1 MNAADIDWS
10 GKLPLTAIGAIDQ
23 RAAESAGYHG
33 ARLRPMP
40 VAEKSS
46 DKYRELEDAVR
57 AARRMAQPASAAE
70 AGFEL
75 KRLSVWC
82 PMQNRDVRDF
92 KMMIHDALTDLA
104 DIPLDLIQKACGLH
118 RNDPDPRCDFFPR
131 PARLKTLIADEMRLR
146 RLTLFRLERLLEI
159 ANTPPKL
166 PPPITLA
173 ELTEQAQKQ
182 IELEAMMAGLFG
194 RAPPPPLT
202 PEQYATELTRRTEA
216 KIHEAQRD
224 QHLSP
229 AMKLAKHQCAGENI
243 QMPAHRRMVLA
254 QGAPNLGKFCHLA
267 VIMRDHHPEPPQ
279 RFR

>member
-1 MNAADIDWS
+1 MNAADIDWG

-23 RAAESAGYHG
+23 RAAESVGYYG
-33 ARLRPMP
+33 SRLRPMP
-40 VAEKSS
+40 LIEKDS
-46 DKYRELEDAVR
+46 DQYRELEEAVR
-57 AARRMAQPASAAE
+57 AARRMVQPAKPAE

-92 KMMIHDALTDLA
+92 KMMIHDALTDLV
-104 DIPLDLIQKACGLH
+104 DIPLDLIQKACNLH

-131 PARLKTLIADEMRLR
+131 PARLKTLIESELRQR
-146 RLTLFRLERLLEI
+146 RLTLFRLERLLEY

-166 PPPITLA
+166 PPPITLV

-182 IELEAMMAGLFG
+182 IELEAMMAGMFG

-202 PEQYATELTRRTEA
+202 PEQHAAELKRRTAA

-224 QHLSP
+224 QHLST
-229 AMKLAKHQCAGENI
+229 AMAEAMLAELTNNPETTYGE
-243 QMPAHRRMVLA
+243 
-254 QGAPNLGKFCHLA
+254 KT
-267 VIMRDHHPEPPQ
+267 
-279 RFR
+279 

>member
-1 MNAADIDWS
+1 MNAADIDWG

-23 RAAESAGYHG
+23 RAAESTGYHG
-33 ARLRPMP
+33 SRLRPMP
-40 VAEKSS
+40 VV
-46 DKYRELEDAVR
+46 DKASAQYRELEEAVFT
-57 AARRMAQPASAAE
+57 ARRMLQPASAAE

-82 PMQNRDVRDF
+82 PMANRDVRDF

-104 DIPLDLIQKACGLH
+104 GIPLDLIQKACSLH

-131 PARLKTLIADEMRLR
+131 PARLKTLIDNEWRLR
-146 RLTLFRLERLLEI
+146 RLQLFRLERLLEI

-166 PPPITLA
+166 PPPLTLA

-182 IELEAMMAGLFG
+182 IELESMMAGLFG
-194 RAPPPPLT
+194 RAPPLPLT
-202 PEQYATELTRRTEA
+202 PEQHAAELQRRTAA

-229 AMKLAKHQCAGENI
+229 AMAEAMLAELTST
-243 QMPAHRRMVLA
+243 PETAHA
-254 QGAPNLGKFCHLA
+254 KEA
-267 VIMRDHHPEPPQ
+267 
-279 RFR
+279 

>member
-40 VAEKSS
+40 VTEKGS

-57 AARRMAQPASAAE
+57 AARRMVQPASAAE

-92 KMMIHDALTDLA
+92 KMMIHDALTDLT

-131 PARLKTLIADEMRLR
+131 PARLKTLIADDLRMR

-173 ELTEQAQKQ
+173 ELKEQAQKQ
-182 IELEAMMAGLFG
+182 IELEVMMAGLFG
-194 RAPPPPLT
+194 RAPPPPMT
-202 PEQYATELTRRTEA
+202 PDQCAAELLRRTQA

-229 AMKLAKHQCAGENI
+229 AMAEALLAELTN
-243 QMPAHRRMVLA
+243 
-254 QGAPNLGKFCHLA
+254 NLETPHGKKT
-267 VIMRDHHPEPPQ
+267 
-279 RFR
+279 